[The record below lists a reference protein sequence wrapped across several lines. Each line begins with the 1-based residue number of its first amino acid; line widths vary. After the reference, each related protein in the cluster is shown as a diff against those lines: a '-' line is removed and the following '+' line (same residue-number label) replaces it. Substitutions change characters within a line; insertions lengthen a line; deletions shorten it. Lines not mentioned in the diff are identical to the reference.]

1 MHCISTSYS
10 LSSQSIW
17 EYWCPPSRCWN
28 SPVGYLPIPFIFGQ
42 LFSWV
47 SSKGK
52 GELNSEIHFI
62 QGGNRAQR
70 PGREEWVSL
79 CAAPWYV
86 QSWFVIDEVPEKLT
100 TCIFFAFWWDDS
112 AKVIAPCLPKFTKRN
127 DVVTKHVCAGSSLD
141 RAAHAAALCGGH
153 SCSFVFRRETR
164 CVTHALL
171 AELWGGPRQLLRTLW
186 ASVQAQTAGGIETNV
201 GGIPGHYCFLVDGLL
216 PSKWHAV

>member
-79 CAAPWYV
+79 CAVPWYV

-100 TCIFFAFWWDDS
+100 TCIFSHFGGMTAQKSSRRVCPNSPNAVTWWRNMFVQEAVWTELHMLQHHVEATAVPLCLEGKPVVSLMPCWQSCEAAQDS
-112 AKVIAPCLPKFTKRN
+112 FCELFEQVSKLKQQ
-127 DVVTKHVCAGSSLD
+127 AGSKPMLGGSLVTI
-141 RAAHAAALCGGH
+141 
-153 SCSFVFRRETR
+153 VF
-164 CVTHALL
+164 L
-171 AELWGGPRQLLRTLW
+171 
-186 ASVQAQTAGGIETNV
+186 
-201 GGIPGHYCFLVDGLL
+201 
-216 PSKWHAV
+216 